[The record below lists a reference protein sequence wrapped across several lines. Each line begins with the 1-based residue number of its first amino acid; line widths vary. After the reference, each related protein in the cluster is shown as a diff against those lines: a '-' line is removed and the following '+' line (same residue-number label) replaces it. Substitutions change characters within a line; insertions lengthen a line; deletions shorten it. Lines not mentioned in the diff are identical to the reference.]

1 MKKKTSLKIIFITL
15 LMALLFASCKHDAG
29 KGHLLRVIVYYP
41 CSGYFSNMMYP
52 SAPQKE
58 DYGIYQVLVKIKNDT
73 LTTEMLDDMNSRVA
87 ACGIKGFSGKWYV
100 DSDFQTQLSAGKLT
114 SRWEDNYY
122 NYMVY
127 TQIDEDLTPRFT
139 EYTVRDSNNI
149 YRFNSTHKDIF
160 PVDTSSFSF
169 SDELKNNSYSPYE
182 VSKVYYVNKTT
193 GLKQSEWQ
201 PGQTLQ
207 GKKLF
212 VDLNS
217 QWSQQKNIKFVNSVK
232 KLYSEQGP
240 SYSCDYVSGS
250 GKIRDVYSS
259 IFAETPSYL
268 KIFKGSFLPSG
279 ELEWNKNKTYTADD
293 SVNLYELIRIDT
305 CITEL
310 KIYIIDANGTTEN
323 VTFLHDIAFETEEDT
338 ISEYDLGE
346 IANDVFDEGYFPEYI
361 ENSTWIPKA
370 YYRIKT
376 SEAADLTGVEAWTP
390 IQDSGYSYI
399 QINKGC
405 KIEKLNN
412 AIYIKV
418 EGTL

>member
-1 MKKKTSLKIIFITL
+1 MKNKVLFKIFL
-15 LMALLFASCKHDAG
+15 ASVLSVFLFGSCDRNPKL
-29 KGHLLRVIVYYP
+29 GHLLRVIVYYP
-41 CSGYFSNMMYP
+41 CPGYYSSMMYP
-52 SAPQKE
+52 YAPQKQ
-58 DYGIYQVLVKIKNDT
+58 DFGIYQVLVKIADDN
-73 LTTEMLDDMNSRVA
+73 LTDELLEKMNSRVK
-87 ACGIKGFSGKWYV
+87 ACGIQNFSGKWYT
-100 DSDFQTQLSAGKLT
+100 DSDFTTQQNAGKLT
-114 SRWEDNYY
+114 SSWDDNYH
-122 NYMVY
+122 NYMIY
-127 TQIDEDLTPRFT
+127 TKVDEDLTSRFT
-139 EYTVRDSNNI
+139 EYTVRDSNNV

-169 SDELKNNSYSPYE
+169 SDQLSSNDYSPYE

-217 QWSQQKNIKFVNSVK
+217 QWSQQKNIKFINSVK

-259 IFAETPSYL
+259 IFSETPSYL
-268 KIFKGSFLPSG
+268 KIYKGSFLPSG

-305 CITEL
+305 CITKL
-310 KIYIIDANGTTEN
+310 KIYVIDANGKTEN
-323 VTFLHDIAFETEEDT
+323 FTLQHDIAFETEEDT

-346 IANDVFDEGYFPEYI
+346 IGNDVNKI
-361 ENSTWIPKA
+361 KNIVHAENSSWKPMA
-370 YYRIKT
+370 YYKAKSADEADGLPDKEVIKSVSGDTYILIKDDIKT
-376 SEAADLTGVEAWTP
+376 
-390 IQDSGYSYI
+390 
-399 QINKGC
+399 
-405 KIEKLNN
+405 EKLNN
-412 AIYIKV
+412 SIYILV